1 MDDELRSLGEV
12 SLQAYHRWCQPSPGA
27 AAAAAAAAIASVPR
41 DSRVRLRPQFRSFD
55 PASVDKMALIEENPD
70 VSVSVAPR
78 Q

>member
-12 SLQAYHRWCQPSPGA
+12 SLQAYHRWCQPPPGA
-27 AAAAAAAAIASVPR
+27 AATAAAIASVPR

>member
-12 SLQAYHRWCQPSPGA
+12 SLQAYHRWCQPPPLGA
-27 AAAAAAAAIASVPR
+27 AAAASVPR

-70 VSVSVAPR
+70 VSVSVASR